1 MIVLLDTNAFMMP
14 VQCKVDLF
22 EGLGSLLGAYEPVV
36 LSGVLGELEGLVHG
50 RGRDAAAARL
60 GLSLAARCTVIP
72 SESGRGP
79 VDEQLIAYAEKHSCP
94 VATNDRDLR
103 DALLSRGISVISLQ
117 NNKKLGIFR
126 R

>member
-1 MIVLLDTNAFMMP
+1 MVLLDTNVLMMP

-36 LSGVLGELEGLVHG
+36 LKGVLEELEGLARG

-60 GLSLAARCTVIP
+60 GLSLAARCTAVP
-72 SESGRGP
+72 AEAGEKP

-94 VATNDRDLR
+94 VATNDRGLR